1 MELHLHTIGSLGQEH
16 MNFGSSALLK
26 NLEASGKQHIQCL
39 VKVPWPAAKQSSD
52 PGNRELELHSKPL
65 PQSFGFFISCLLL
78 FSFLYR
84 PISSSSHSHTQPRI
98 ALWLECGSGSEG
110 LAVIAWTELFSAR
123 GVLYLRIYHDITIY
137 TSSFE
142 PPSKTILCTWWENIA
157 YRFFFWVALSLYSVL
172 FKPTLTN
179 TRMQRNSFSSNNSN
193 ICFLCFFARIFV
205 FFARVFISF
214 SCCLSCILD
223 I

>member
-1 MELHLHTIGSLGQEH
+1 

-157 YRFFFWVALSLYSVL
+157 YRFFFGWPYHFTV
-172 FKPTLTN
+172 FC
-179 TRMQRNSFSSNNSN
+179 SNQH
-193 ICFLCFFARIFV
+193 
-205 FFARVFISF
+205 
-214 SCCLSCILD
+214 
-223 I
+223 